1 MGPPR
6 FPGSP
11 SCAFAPVRDPGRTDG
26 PSPMTVP
33 PVLPLLHRKQRLRRD
48 VYIEATA
55 GLKHLLSTLQERRCH
70 RHMQDSLPVG
80 WLAFTGRELNPLDR
94 DERFPS
100 TTSLPPF
107 LDLSWRYCAKTPER
121 LQRVE
126 RPPANCEW
134 HSPDLRQK
142 PQVEGSR
149 RIGFPSVNALLG
161 FSHNQGQSRRPPT
174 ARDTS
179 SPKADGWPCTSW

>member
-1 MGPPR
+1 MVALPAAGYHYSGGWTPPLVGLTPTGTTASLAARPPR

-107 LDLSWRYCAKTPER
+107 LDLSWRYRAKTPER

-126 RPPANCEW
+126 RPPANSRLC
-134 HSPDLRQK
+134 HSQFGGRCSIRSERSGVFTQ
-142 PQVEGSR
+142 
-149 RIGFPSVNALLG
+149 
-161 FSHNQGQSRRPPT
+161 
-174 ARDTS
+174 
-179 SPKADGWPCTSW
+179 